1 MATVKTIKR
10 LYRTESRLKTALFY
24 AVELLVDVLII
35 YVIVKGFSLAY
46 SFSYEVFSD
55 SAKNDG
61 DTSYV
66 VVTIPPDSSI
76 KTVSEALY
84 DAGVIKNKYVMMA
97 KIRLNGYG
105 PAIRPGRY
113 ALSPSMTYNDIITL
127 ITTNPEEE
135 TTGWIPPGDLICS
148 DVT

>member
-24 AVELLVDVLII
+24 ALELLVDVLII

-61 DTSYV
+61 DTRPV
-66 VVTIPPDSSI
+66 IVTILPDSSI
-76 KTVSEALY
+76 KTVSESLY
-84 DAGVIKNKYVMMA
+84 DAGVIKNKYVMMV

-105 PAIRPGRY
+105 PSIRPGRY
-113 ALSPSMTYNDIITL
+113 AISPSMTYNDIITL
-127 ITTNPEEE
+127 ITTDPEQE
-135 TTGWIPPGDLICS
+135 TTGRSDDGLIYGK
-148 DVT
+148 T

>member
-1 MATVKTIKR
+1 VATAKTIKR

-24 AVELLVDVLII
+24 ALELLVDVLII

-61 DTSYV
+61 DTRPV
-66 VVTIPPDSSI
+66 IVTILPDSSI
-76 KTVSEALY
+76 KTVSESLY
-84 DAGVIKNKYVMMA
+84 DAGVIKNKYVMMV

-105 PAIRPGRY
+105 PSIRPGRY
-113 ALSPSMTYNDIITL
+113 AINPSMTYNEIITL
-127 ITTNPEEE
+127 ITTDPEQE
-135 TTGWIPPGDLICS
+135 TTGKLHDGFFYRK
-148 DVT
+148 T